1 MGLTQGGEM
10 AKLTRKLWVGIG
22 AATLAGASVAGGAM
36 AQDVHKG
43 HKDGPASAAEAKSP
57 AENPAEG
64 GEAYLTDGGPRDT
77 RIRFYRDIALMR
89 GHLLVGGQ
97 LIELELWDEA
107 LPHFLHPTEELYNGM
122 EKYIKGHNIRP
133 FKLELGVLAQTVK
146 AKRRGAYD
154 QAQKVVDQRIG
165 AALDRARQFMTPPLG
180 FTARTVA
187 EVLKVAQGEYES
199 SIEDGKFVKPVE
211 YQDSRGF
218 VWEAE
223 RMLDGSAAQL
233 NKADPEAFA
242 KIKTAMQELKTAWPE
257 PMPPEKPILD
267 VSKMSALIAEIEQQ
281 TSRY

>member
-1 MGLTQGGEM
+1 MT
-10 AKLTRKLWVGIG
+10 KLTRKVWVGIG
-22 AATLAGASVAGGAM
+22 AATIAGASTLGSAVAQHDA
-36 AQDVHKG
+36 HKG
-43 HKDGPASAAEAKSP
+43 DQKGKAPTDEAATKDPGQ
-57 AENPAEG
+57 G
-64 GEAYLTDGGPRDT
+64 GEAYLTDGGPRDS
-77 RIRFYRDIALMR
+77 RVRFYRDLELIR
-89 GHLLVGGQ
+89 GHILVGT
-97 LIELELWDEA
+97 ELLRLNLWDEA

-122 EKYIKGHNIRP
+122 GKYIKGHNIRP

-154 QAQKVVDQRIG
+154 QAQKVVAQRIG

-233 NKADPEAFA
+233 NKADPDAFA

-257 PMPPEKPILD
+257 PMPPEEPILV
-267 VSKMSALIAEIEQQ
+267 VSKMSALISEIEQQ